1 VIATRVASTRARTA
15 TFLEAPTTDR
25 HKVIYAAAGGAG
37 NVIDHLDPKAVSLYL
52 ENVVAKLADAVK
64 GNRAALYSASI
75 EVNGT
80 AWTRSFPREFAARR
94 GYDLLPHLT
103 ACSAT
108 RARRACTSAGT
119 FGHHTGTGRW
129 TGISGRGGLG
139 ARTRG
144 FRFQSEAYGTPA
156 VRLNVFRRPGLSHGR
171 RRRLEAVQPHAPG
184 QLRGALLP
192 PPPW

>member
-1 VIATRVASTRARTA
+1 MKTARARRSRASTACDRDPGCFDSGETA

-64 GNRAALYSASI
+64 GNARALYSASI

-94 GYDLLPHLT
+94 GYDLLPPPHGLFRDEGEK
-103 ACSAT
+103 SLH
-108 RARRACTSAGT
+108 SAGT

-139 ARTRG
+139 ARTRDSG
-144 FRFQSEAYGTPA
+144 FSRKPTAHPRCG
-156 VRLNVFRRPGLSHGR
+156 
-171 RRRLEAVQPHAPG
+171 
-184 QLRGALLP
+184 
-192 PPPW
+192 